1 METPEFDDVGDAIRE
16 GRALRQSKAYRVLF
30 AVDNIDF
37 RPLAVADPI
46 PLGRQILEA
55 AGLEPERGYSLFAIV
70 ENGDF
75 EDVRLDEPFDLRGA
89 GAERFVAFLTDRDFK
104 FEVNSHE
111 ERWGKPAISGQVL
124 AALAKPGPDEAVF
137 LEVRGGTD
145 VLVEPTMLI
154 DRDAPS
160 VERFFSAPRPP
171 CPRTDDYFRAD
182 RRTGLPRPAR
192 SERGLLHD
200 LPKGS
205 VDAARRRTGRP
216 RRRHHQAGDRLQC
229 HAHCSVVTL
238 TSRSSAR
245 RVISSRWWE
254 GSS

>member
-1 METPEFDDVGDAIRE
+1 METPDFDDIGNAIRE
-16 GRALRQSKAYRVLF
+16 GRPLRPANAYRILF
-30 AVDNIDF
+30 ALDNIDF

-124 AALAKPGPDEAVF
+124 AVLAKPGPDEAVF

-145 VLVEPTMLI
+145 VLVEPAMLI
-154 DRDAPS
+154 DLGAPG
-160 VERFFSAPRPP
+160 VERFFTAPRPP
-171 CPRTDDYFRAD
+171 VEIEIIVNTRA
-182 RRTGLPRPAR
+182 RLV
-192 SERGLLHD
+192 RGPTVTFEQIVELAFPGPHD
-200 LPKGS
+200 ANVVFSMTYRK
-205 VDAARRRTGRP
+205 AASTP
-216 RRRHHQAGDRLQC
+216 HAGELG
-229 HAHCSVVTL
+229 AHGVVTIKQG
-238 TSRSSAR
+238 TVFNVTRTVQS
-245 RVISSRWWE
+245 
-254 GSS
+254 